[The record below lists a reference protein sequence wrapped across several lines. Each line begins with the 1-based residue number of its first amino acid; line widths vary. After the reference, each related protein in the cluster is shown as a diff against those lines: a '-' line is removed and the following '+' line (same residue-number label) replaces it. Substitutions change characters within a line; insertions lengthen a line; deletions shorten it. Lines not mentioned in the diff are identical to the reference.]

1 MKTYTYNGRLVY
13 NDFGQFELQ
22 FSKKGKEG
30 IVNISKLL
38 DQIYYADN
46 NIARVKVSIS
56 TSKGLKTIFNEEG
69 YLIKKKIIQPK
80 LVSYH
85 INSYD
90 LETKLFD
97 NTGNYVEIEITAKA
111 LQDKER
117 TSRYETRTEQF
128 QPA

>member
-1 MKTYTYNGRLVY
+1 MKTYTYNGKLIY
-13 NDFGQFELQ
+13 NDLGEFELQ

-38 DQIYYADN
+38 DQIYYSDN
-46 NIARVKVSIS
+46 NVARVKVSIS
-56 TSKGLKTIFNEEG
+56 TSKGLKIIFNEEG
-69 YLIKKKIIQPK
+69 YLIKKKIIPPK
-80 LVSYH
+80 LMSYH

>member
-38 DQIYYADN
+38 DQIYYSDN
-46 NIARVKVSIS
+46 NVARVKVSIS
-56 TSKGLKTIFNEEG
+56 TSKGLKIIFNEEG
-69 YLIKKKIIQPK
+69 YLIRKKIIQPK
-80 LVSYH
+80 LMSYH

>member
-13 NDFGQFELQ
+13 NDFGEFELQ
-22 FSKKGKEG
+22 FSEKGKEG
-30 IVNISKLL
+30 IINISKLL

-56 TSKGLKTIFNEEG
+56 TPKGLKTIFNEEG
-69 YLIKKKIIQPK
+69 YLIKKKIIPPK
-80 LVSYH
+80 LMSYH

-97 NTGNYVEIEITAKA
+97 NTGNYVEVEMTAEA
-111 LQDKER
+111 LHDKER
-117 TSRYETRTEQF
+117 ISRYETRTEQF

>member
-1 MKTYTYNGRLVY
+1 MKTYIHNGKLIY

-30 IVNISKLL
+30 IINISKLL
-38 DQIYYADN
+38 DQIYYSDN
-46 NIARVKVSIS
+46 NVARVRVSIS

-69 YLIKKKIIQPK
+69 YLIKKVIIKPK
-80 LVSYH
+80 LASYH

-90 LETKLFD
+90 LETKLFN
-97 NTGNYVEIEITAKA
+97 NTGNYVEVEILAET
-111 LQDKER
+111 LLEKER
-117 TSRYETRTEQF
+117 TQKHETGTEQF

>member
-1 MKTYTYNGRLVY
+1 MKTYTYNGKLIY
-13 NDFGQFELQ
+13 NDFGEFELQ

-38 DQIYYADN
+38 DQIYYSDN
-46 NIARVKVSIS
+46 NVARVKASVS

-69 YLIKKKIIQPK
+69 YLIKKVIVKPK
-80 LVSYH
+80 LASYH
-85 INSYD
+85 INNYD

-97 NTGNYVEIEITAKA
+97 NTGNYVEIEIIAET
-111 LQDKER
+111 LLEKER

>member
-1 MKTYTYNGRLVY
+1 MKTYTYNGKLIY

-30 IVNISKLL
+30 IVNISKIL

-46 NIARVKVSIS
+46 NVARAKVSMS

-69 YLIKKKIIQPK
+69 YLIRKKIIQPK
-80 LVSYH
+80 LMSYH

-97 NTGNYVEIEITAKA
+97 NTGNYVEIEITAEV
-111 LQDKER
+111 LQDRER
-117 TSRYETRTEQF
+117 TQKNETRTEQF